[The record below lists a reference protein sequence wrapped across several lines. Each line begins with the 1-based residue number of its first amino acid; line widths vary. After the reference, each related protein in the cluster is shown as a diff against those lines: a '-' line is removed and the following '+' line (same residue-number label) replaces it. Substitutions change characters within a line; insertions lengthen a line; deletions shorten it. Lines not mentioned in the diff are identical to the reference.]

1 MSGGGSIRSK
11 IWRCVLVAL
20 IGYFVATLA
29 SFYLNMSQYDRL
41 SMLVQVHFPQAT
53 LGNDILYTFKKQTE
67 RYEEA
72 FLTGESELAAQT
84 NALSADMSTMLEQLS
99 KAVKRS
105 PHPQVSPAYVQ
116 KLQNEYEDYARL
128 ASNVYAHVSD
138 VESSLGLQKEIGQLG
153 RLQRQLLAGFADLD
167 KRLNTFLISEIEE
180 NKAKSLKSTIFL
192 GTLFVLVLLT
202 VTFIIDR
209 MAHRLLIA
217 PLAKL
222 QENVHTFSRTQNVI
236 RPEYISTTDEIGRLA
251 KAFWEMTQNLKVTTV
266 SKKYVDNIIKNMTG
280 GLVVVSPSGEIQT
293 VNQLTLTMF
302 GYNEGELLGKMA
314 ATLLTPEDE
323 SLFSSNLI
331 NTLEKN
337 GPMKDREITCLT
349 KNGRRFPAHF
359 SGSAMHHEQGAL
371 EGIICVFNDIT
382 ELKKAEHTLKK
393 MAHYDALTGV
403 ANRNLFFEKLENSIR
418 EALREERIFALLY
431 LDLDKFKAINDSM
444 GHEIG
449 DLALKTMASRLQK
462 VVRTGDTVARMGGDE
477 FTIILN
483 ALHSAGDAEIL
494 VRKITKTISAPFSA
508 SGFTCTLGASI
519 GISLFPENGSHT
531 EILVSK
537 ADYAMYLAKAAGRNT
552 FRRFIEEENF
562 EGYLAN
568 SQQRPHEL

>member
-1 MSGGGSIRSK
+1 MSGGGSIRSR

-20 IGYFVATLA
+20 IGYFVATMA

-41 SMLVQVHFPQAT
+41 SKLVQVHFPQAT

-84 NALSADMSTMLEQLS
+84 DGLSADLSTMLDTLLVAI
-99 KAVKRS
+99 KNS

-116 KLQNEYEDYARL
+116 KLRDDYRDYAHI
-128 ASNVYAHVSD
+128 ASNVYAHVSE
-138 VESSLGLQKEIGQLG
+138 VESSLDLQKEVAQLG
-153 RLQRQLLAGFADLD
+153 RSQRHLLAGFTDLD

-180 NKAKSLKSTIFL
+180 NKTKSLKSTIFL

-202 VTFIIDR
+202 VTLIIDR
-209 MAHRLLIA
+209 VAHRLLIT
-217 PLAKL
+217 PLARL
-222 QENVHTFSRTQNVI
+222 QENVHTFSRTQDAI
-236 RPEYISTTDEIGRLA
+236 RPEQAGATDEIGRLA
-251 KAFWEMTQNLKVTTV
+251 KAFWEMTQNLKITTV

-280 GLVVVSPSGEIQT
+280 GLVVVSPSGTIQT
-293 VNQLTLTMF
+293 VNQVTLAMF
-302 GYNEGELLGKMA
+302 GYNEDELLGKMA

-323 SLFSSNLI
+323 SLFSSSLI

-359 SGSAMHHEQGAL
+359 SGSAMHHEAGSL

-418 EALREERIFALLY
+418 EAQREERIFALLY

-449 DLALKTMASRLQK
+449 DLVLKTVASRLQE
-462 VVRTGDTVARMGGDE
+462 VVRTGDMVARMGGDE

-483 ALHSAGDAEIL
+483 ALHSPADAEIL
-494 VRKITKTISAPFSA
+494 AKKITKTIAAPVA
-508 SGFTCTLGASI
+508 ANGFDCTLGVSI
-519 GISLFPENGSHT
+519 GISLFPKDGTHT
-531 EILVSK
+531 EILVNK

-552 FRRFIEEENF
+552 FCRFTEEHLDN
-562 EGYLAN
+562 YLAN
-568 SQQRPHEL
+568 SQQRDHEL

>member
-1 MSGGGSIRSK
+1 MSDGGSIRSR

-20 IGYFVATLA
+20 IGYFVATMA

-41 SMLVQVHFPQAT
+41 SKLVQVHFPQAT

-72 FLTGESELAAQT
+72 FLTGESELASQT
-84 NALSADMSTMLEQLS
+84 DGLSADLSSMLDALLGAI
-99 KAVKRS
+99 KNS

-116 KLQNEYEDYARL
+116 KLRDEYRDYAHI
-128 ASNVYAHVSD
+128 ASNVYAHVSE
-138 VESSLGLQKEIGQLG
+138 VESSLDLQKEIAQLG
-153 RLQRQLLAGFADLD
+153 RSQRHLLAGFTDLD

-180 NKAKSLKSTIFL
+180 NKTKSLKSTIFL

-202 VTFIIDR
+202 VTLIIDR
-209 MAHRLLIA
+209 VAHRLLIT

-222 QENVHTFSRTQNVI
+222 QENVHKFSRTQDAI
-236 RPEYISTTDEIGRLA
+236 RPEQASARDEIGRLA

-280 GLVVVSPSGEIQT
+280 GLVVVSPSGTIQT
-293 VNQLTLTMF
+293 VNQVTLTMF
-302 GYNEGELLGKMA
+302 GYTEDELLGKMA
-314 ATLLTPEDE
+314 ASLLTPEDE
-323 SLFSSNLI
+323 SLFSSSLI

-359 SGSAMHHEQGAL
+359 SGSAMHHEAGSL

-418 EALREERIFALLY
+418 DAQREERIFALLY

-449 DLALKTMASRLQK
+449 DLVLKTVASRLQE
-462 VVRTGDTVARMGGDE
+462 VVRTGDMVARMGGDE

-483 ALHSAGDAEIL
+483 ALHSAADAEIL
-494 VRKITKTISAPFSA
+494 AKKITKTIAAPFA
-508 SGFTCTLGASI
+508 ANGFVCTLGVSI
-519 GISLFPENGSHT
+519 GISLFPKDGSHT
-531 EILVSK
+531 EILVNK

-552 FRRFIEEENF
+552 FCRFTEEHLDN
-562 EGYLAN
+562 YLAN
-568 SQQRPHEL
+568 SQQRDHEL

>member
-1 MSGGGSIRSK
+1 MSDGGSIRSR

-20 IGYFVATLA
+20 IGYFVATMA

-41 SMLVQVHFPQAT
+41 SKLVQVHFPQAT

-72 FLTGESELAAQT
+72 FLTGESELASQT
-84 NALSADMSTMLEQLS
+84 DGLSADLSSMLDALLGAI
-99 KAVKRS
+99 KNS

-116 KLQNEYEDYARL
+116 KLRDEYRDYAHI
-128 ASNVYAHVSD
+128 ASNVYAHVSE
-138 VESSLGLQKEIGQLG
+138 VESSLDLQKEIAQLG
-153 RLQRQLLAGFADLD
+153 RSQRHLLAGFTDLD

-180 NKAKSLKSTIFL
+180 NKTKSLKSTIFL

-202 VTFIIDR
+202 VTLIIDR
-209 MAHRLLIA
+209 VAHRLLIT

-222 QENVHTFSRTQNVI
+222 QENVHKFSRTQDAI
-236 RPEYISTTDEIGRLA
+236 RPEQASARDEIGRLA

-280 GLVVVSPSGEIQT
+280 GLVVVSPSGTIQT
-293 VNQLTLTMF
+293 VNQVTLTMF
-302 GYNEGELLGKMA
+302 GYTEDELLGKMA
-314 ATLLTPEDE
+314 ASLLTPENE
-323 SLFSSNLI
+323 SLFSSSLI

-359 SGSAMHHEQGAL
+359 SGSAMHHEAGSL

-418 EALREERIFALLY
+418 DAQREERIFALLY

-449 DLALKTMASRLQK
+449 DLVLKTVASRLQE
-462 VVRTGDTVARMGGDE
+462 VVRTGDMVARMGGDE

-483 ALHSAGDAEIL
+483 ALHSAADAEIL
-494 VRKITKTISAPFSA
+494 AKKITKTIAAPFA
-508 SGFTCTLGASI
+508 ANGFVCTLGVSI
-519 GISLFPENGSHT
+519 GISLFPKDGSHT
-531 EILVSK
+531 EILVNK

-552 FRRFIEEENF
+552 FCRFTEEHLDN
-562 EGYLAN
+562 YLAN
-568 SQQRPHEL
+568 SQQRDHEL

>member
-1 MSGGGSIRSK
+1 MSGGGSIRSR

-20 IGYFVATLA
+20 IGYFVATMA

-41 SMLVQVHFPQAT
+41 SKLVQVHFPQAT

-84 NALSADMSTMLEQLS
+84 DGLSADLSTMLDTLLVAI
-99 KAVKRS
+99 KNS

-116 KLQNEYEDYARL
+116 KLRDDYRDYAQI
-128 ASNVYAHVSD
+128 ASDVYAHVSE
-138 VESSLGLQKEIGQLG
+138 VESSLDLQKEVAQLG
-153 RLQRQLLAGFADLD
+153 RSQRHLLAGFTDLD

-180 NKAKSLKSTIFL
+180 NKTKSLKSTIFL

-202 VTFIIDR
+202 VTLIIDR
-209 MAHRLLIA
+209 VAHRLLIT

-222 QENVHTFSRTQNVI
+222 QENVHTFSRTQDAI
-236 RPEYISTTDEIGRLA
+236 RPEQAGATDEIGRLA
-251 KAFWEMTQNLKVTTV
+251 KAFWEMTQNLKSTTV

-280 GLVVVSPSGEIQT
+280 GLVVVSPSGTIQT
-293 VNQLTLTMF
+293 VNQVTLTMF
-302 GYNEGELLGKMA
+302 GYTEDELLGKMA

-323 SLFSSNLI
+323 SLFSSSLI

-359 SGSAMHHEQGAL
+359 SGSAMHHEAGSL

-418 EALREERIFALLY
+418 EAQREERIFALLY

-449 DLALKTMASRLQK
+449 DLVLKTVASRLQE
-462 VVRTGDTVARMGGDE
+462 VVRTGDMVARMGGDE

-483 ALHSAGDAEIL
+483 ALHSAADAEIL
-494 VRKITKTISAPFSA
+494 AKKITKTIAAPFA
-508 SGFTCTLGASI
+508 ANGFVCTLGVSI
-519 GISLFPENGSHT
+519 GISLFPKDGTHT
-531 EILVSK
+531 EILVNK

-552 FRRFIEEENF
+552 FCRFTEEHLDN
-562 EGYLAN
+562 YLAN
-568 SQQRPHEL
+568 SQQRDHEL